1 MTNENV
7 KKLAG
12 IFFFEVFVL
21 NRVNML
27 RKKVFEEGK
36 FDGYIVFDAV
46 NLTYFTG
53 LSGTSALLF
62 QEDVDP
68 VLFVYGVNYEMAKA
82 EGKSLRVE
90 KVKSGEKLM
99 DRIANQAQAFG
110 LKHLAF
116 DTLDV
121 ESWQALA
128 KSLGDESKLKAE
140 GSFVRELRKVKDD
153 KEIELI
159 RKAAELASIGMKV
172 ACETLVPGWK
182 EKDVAAEI
190 EYAMRKQGSD
200 GTSFETS
207 VASAA
212 SSAYPHGGCS
222 DRKIREGD
230 LVVVDLGAKYK
241 SYCSDITRTLV
252 AGKISERQMK
262 LFQIVQKAYEKAYDA
277 IEPGAMGCEVDGAGR
292 KIIEDAGY
300 GEFFVHGLGH
310 GVGLEIHEP
319 PTLSM
324 SSKDVLAAG
333 NVVTDEPGIY
343 LIGYGGIRVEDTIL
357 VTKTGAERLTEA
369 PYTLSS
375 S

>member
-1 MTNENV
+1 
-7 KKLAG
+7 
-12 IFFFEVFVL
+12 
-21 NRVNML
+21 ML
-27 RKKVFEEGK
+27 RKKVFEDGQ
-36 FDGYIVFDAV
+36 FDGYVVFDAV

-68 VLFVYGVNYEMAKA
+68 VLFVYGVNYEMAIA
-82 EGKSLRVE
+82 EGKSFRVE
-90 KVKSGEKLM
+90 KVKSGEKMM
-99 DRIANQAQAFG
+99 DRIANQAEALG

-128 KSLGDESKLKAE
+128 KSLGDKSKLKAE

-159 RKAAELASIGMKV
+159 RAAADLASIGMKV
-172 ACETLVPGWK
+172 AYETLAPGWK
-182 EKDVAAEI
+182 EKDLAAEI

-207 VASAA
+207 VASAT

-230 LVVVDLGAKYK
+230 LVVIDLGAKYK
-241 SYCSDITRTLV
+241 FYCSDITRTLV
-252 AGKISERQMK
+252 TGKLSEKQMK
-262 LFQIVQKAYEKAYDA
+262 LYQIVQKAYEKAYDA
-277 IEPGAMGCEVDGAGR
+277 IKPGVKGCEVDGAGR
-292 KIIEDAGY
+292 KAIEDAGY

-357 VTKTGAERLTEA
+357 VTKTGAEKLTEA
-369 PYTLSS
+369 PYTLSPS
-375 S
+375 